1 MRRTRLVL
9 DCGSLTH
16 PTAETID
23 RLACLQL
30 AARRSGGRL
39 ELEGA
44 QPCLLELIDLCG
56 LSEVLGLEVGRQS
69 KQREDPCGVEEE
81 GELPDPAA

>member
-16 PTAETID
+16 PSAGTID

-30 AARRSGGRL
+30 AARRGGGRL

-44 QPCLLELIDLCG
+44 QPSLLALIDLCG
-56 LSEVLGLEVGRQS
+56 LSQVLGVEVGRQS
-69 KQREDPCGVEEE
+69 EQREDPRGVEEE

>member
-1 MRRTRLVL
+1 MRRIRLVL

-44 QPCLLELIDLCG
+44 QPCLLELIDFCG
-56 LSEVLGLEVGRQS
+56 LSEVLRVQVEGQAEEG
-69 KQREDPCGVEEE
+69 EDPRRVQEE

>member
-9 DCGSLTH
+9 DCRSLTH

-30 AARRSGGRL
+30 AARRSGDRL
-39 ELEGA
+39 ELEGT

-56 LSEVLGLEVGRQS
+56 LADVLRVEVERQAE
-69 KQREDPCGVEEE
+69 QREDPRGVEEE

>member
-9 DCGSLTH
+9 DCGSLTQ

-44 QPCLLELIDLCG
+44 QPCLLELLDLCG
-56 LSEVLGLEVGRQS
+56 LSQVLGVEVEGQAE
-69 KQREDPCGVEEE
+69 QREDPRGVEEE